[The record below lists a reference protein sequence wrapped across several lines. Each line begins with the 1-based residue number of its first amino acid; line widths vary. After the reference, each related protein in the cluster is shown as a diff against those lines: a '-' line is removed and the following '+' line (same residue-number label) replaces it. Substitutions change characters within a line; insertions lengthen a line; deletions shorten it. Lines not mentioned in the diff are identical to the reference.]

1 MGRVFFDINLTNVFL
16 GQSPKAVEMK
26 TKINKWILM
35 MFTSFWTVKQT
46 KNRQLL
52 EWDKIFASDKTNL
65 VTFKLMQSP
74 RFILILSLFKIP
86 FRIFCTH
93 IKGSYTIFFYHKWNH
108 AIHSSQWTT
117 FSYYQCLE
125 DISFQLRNL

>member
-86 FRIFCTH
+86 FRRSSVKPENVLFIH
-93 IKGSYTIFFYHKWNH
+93 FFK
-108 AIHSSQWTT
+108 ASQL
-117 FSYYQCLE
+117 FSRAE
-125 DISFQLRNL
+125 KH